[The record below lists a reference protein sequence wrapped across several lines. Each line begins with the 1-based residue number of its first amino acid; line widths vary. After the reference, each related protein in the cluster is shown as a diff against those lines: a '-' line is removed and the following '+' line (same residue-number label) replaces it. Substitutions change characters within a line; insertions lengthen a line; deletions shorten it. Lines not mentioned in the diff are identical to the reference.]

1 MPTQPQKNKGG
12 RPRRAA
18 GEKLKKMS
26 ISIRQVAF
34 ETLELIARQR
44 RTSVS
49 QVIEHLAISAGT
61 ETEVDGI
68 KLYTVARALA
78 STDPTPWAILYRIAA
93 LPPSLRLPDEVFIA
107 EMISEIG
114 GLDDVEQDEALLL
127 SEIARD
133 TEMVGG
139 QVGFAV
145 DLWKRACKALRA
157 GEDFFSSSD
166 ESHGV
171 FHNLGGTFNYDL
183 KAIRIKSALRS

>member
-1 MPTQPQKNKGG
+1 MTKANKGG

-18 GEKLKKMS
+18 GEKLRRTGVT
-26 ISIRQVAF
+26 IRPMAY
-34 ETLELIARQR
+34 EALDLMARQR
-44 RTSVS
+44 RTSIS
-49 QVIEHLAISAGT
+49 QVVEYLAISSAN
-61 ETEVDGI
+61 EAESDGLGLLQI
-68 KLYTVARALA
+68 AQQLA
-78 STDPTPWAILYRIAA
+78 EIDPTPWGVLHRIAL
-93 LPPSLRLPDEVFIA
+93 LPPSLRLPEEVFIA